1 MLRHRRLWNKMG
13 LLGGLLLLFIT
24 SFAFSAYYE
33 FRTSE
38 VRLQSFPPP
47 FAGAGAGRGT
57 CADAGAGAGRGA
69 ATLSGRGTGADAGAG
84 RGAATLSSTT
94 TNNDV
99 AASNLL
105 PEWTSLSAKSQEELG
120 RLLSWESLS
129 TFDYGNMFHLDE
141 LTQGHSLLF
150 ISWTVLASPQ
160 AQQLLKIRTIDTEEG
175 DTNGYNLLESFQIS
189 PDVFL
194 EFVRRIEK
202 QYLDSNPY
210 HNRVHAADVVQTL
223 HSLLQFQSSFM
234 ERISDDHL
242 LSIFLA
248 AILHDVGHDGTNND
262 FQIQQQTSLAVRYKN
277 HSVLENHHAELG
289 WNEVETTGLLRHL
302 PTYQQHEIQQRVS
315 EAILHTDMSRH
326 DVQLAAYHDGL
337 LDDWG
342 QLMYFL
348 HLSDISNSAKSTFR
362 VWTDHVLEEF
372 FQLGDRQCSLEVP
385 VTPIYD
391 RNTADRGAIQRGF
404 VQYMVLPAFEAVSFT
419 DESVLDRLRTNF
431 EYWKAEAEAEE
442 EEAAKQ

>member
-1 MLRHRRLWNKMG
+1 MG
-13 LLGGLLLLFIT
+13 LLRGLLLLFIT
-24 SFAFSAYYE
+24 SFAFSAYYS

-38 VRLQSFPPP
+38 VRLQSFPLP
-47 FAGAGAGRGT
+47 FAVTGAGAGP
-57 CADAGAGAGRGA
+57 DAGA
-69 ATLSGRGTGADAGAG
+69 ATF
-84 RGAATLSSTT
+84 SSTT

-105 PEWTSLSAKSQEELG
+105 PEWTSLCSKSQEELR

-160 AQQLLKIRTIDTEEG
+160 AQQVLQIRTIDTEEG
-175 DTNGYNLLESFQIS
+175 DTNGYNLLEPFQIS
-189 PDVFL
+189 PDIFL

-202 QYLDSNPY
+202 LYLDSNPY

-223 HSLLQFQSSFM
+223 HSLLQFQSSVM

-262 FQIQQQTSLAVRYKN
+262 FHIEQQTSMALRYKN
-277 HSVLENHHAELG
+277 LSVLENHHAELG
-289 WNEVETTGLLRHL
+289 WNEVETSGLLRHL
-302 PTYQQHEIQQRVS
+302 PTYQQHEVQQRVS
-315 EAILHTDMSRH
+315 EAILHTDMGRH
-326 DVQLAAYHDGL
+326 HAQIAAYHDGL

-348 HLSDISNSAKSTFR
+348 HLSDISNAAKSTFL

-372 FQLGDRQCSLEVP
+372 FQLGDHQCSLEIP
-385 VTPIYD
+385 VHFD

-404 VQYMVLPAFEAVSFT
+404 VEYMVLPAFEAVSFT
-419 DESVLDRLRTNF
+419 DESILERLRTNF
-431 EYWKAEAEAEE
+431 EYWKAQEEE
-442 EEAAKQ
+442 EEAGKQ